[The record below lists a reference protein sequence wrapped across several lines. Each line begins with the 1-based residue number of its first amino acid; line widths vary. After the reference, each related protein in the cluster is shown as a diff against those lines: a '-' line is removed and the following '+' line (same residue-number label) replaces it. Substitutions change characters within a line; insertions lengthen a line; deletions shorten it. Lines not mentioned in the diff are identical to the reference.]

1 MFQEMAPVSA
11 AIKTDA
17 ETAINAVSNVET
29 SIIFFPMVVATA
41 VPKRK
46 GPVNSQMAAM
56 IRAFLAVKAPVAMI
70 VATTLAAS
78 LKPFEK
84 SKKRANPTMT
94 TATQVKEVSMG
105 NLRYAESW
113 LCWNPRSSL
122 LVV

>member
-1 MFQEMAPVSA
+1 MFQEMAPISA

-17 ETAINAVSNVET
+17 ETAINAVSKVET

-56 IRAFLAVKAPVAMI
+56 MRAFLADKAPVAMI

-94 TATQVKEVSMG
+94 AATQVKEVSME
-105 NLRYAESW
+105 NLRYPKFCMSW
-113 LCWNPRSSL
+113 TE
-122 LVV
+122 